1 MDDMEA
7 KMGAILG
14 NPEAMQK
21 IMSLAQSLNL
31 ADKDDGE
38 KAHPESE
45 PTESKQQNSGFQN
58 LDLSIIQKLS
68 GAIGNGKIDKNEQTL
83 LIALRP
89 YLSQNRLKKLE
100 RAMQAAKMAKVA
112 SSFLGS
118 AAVNSGTGR

>member
-31 ADKDDGE
+31 SGKDE
-38 KAHPESE
+38 TENTAQVSAPANQSQENINL
-45 PTESKQQNSGFQN
+45 PTF
-58 LDLSIIQKLS
+58 DPSIIQKLS
-68 GAIGNGKIDKNEQTL
+68 GAIGSGRIDKNEQSL
-83 LIALRP
+83 LRALRP
-89 YLSQNRLKKLE
+89 YLSQDRLRKLE
-100 RAMQAAKMAKVA
+100 RAMRAAKMAKVA

-118 AAVNSGTGR
+118 AAANSGTGR